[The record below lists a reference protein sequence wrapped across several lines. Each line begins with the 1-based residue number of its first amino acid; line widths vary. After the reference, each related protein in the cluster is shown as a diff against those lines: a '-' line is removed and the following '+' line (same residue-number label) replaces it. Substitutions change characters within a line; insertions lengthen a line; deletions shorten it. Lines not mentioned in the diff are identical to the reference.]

1 MALPATEH
9 LSRLL
14 AMVPYLLDHQGV
26 GVAEA
31 AARFDITEDELV
43 GDLQLLFLCG
53 TPGHMPDDLI
63 EADWES
69 GHVYLGN
76 AEELSKPVRLSMDEA
91 LTLIVGL
98 RMLADVPGLHDR
110 DAVDSALAKL
120 VEATGGLSAARTVGL
135 DTADTGSADVLAT
148 VQEALRGNKR
158 VRISYLVPQRDEVT
172 ERDVDPM
179 TLTSTDGQWY
189 FEGWCHRAEAVRL
202 FRTDRITAAAVLDV
216 DGTPPD
222 DAELRDLST
231 GIFTPSPTDISV
243 TMELEPDAG
252 WVAEYYPVDEITDLG
267 GGRQRIVLRTADTG
281 WLPQLLLR
289 LGGAARVIEPASI
302 ESDAVT
308 AARQALRQYE
318 TANPADGD
326 DSDEVAGS

>member
-1 MALPATEH
+1 MTMSATEH

-14 AMVPYLLDHQGV
+14 AMVPYLLEHQGI
-26 GVAEA
+26 GLPEA

-43 GDLQLLFLCG
+43 DDLQLLFLCG

-76 AEELSKPVRLSMDEA
+76 ADELSKPVRLSMDEA

-120 VEATGGLSAARTVGL
+120 VDATGGLSAARTVGL
-135 DTADTGSADVLAT
+135 DAGGSGSADVLAT
-148 VQEALRGNKR
+148 LQDALRQTKR
-158 VRISYLVPQRDEVT
+158 VRISYLVPGRDEVT

-179 TLTSTDGQWY
+179 TLTSTDGRWY
-189 FEGWCHRAEAVRL
+189 FEGWCHRAAAVRL
-202 FRTDRITAAAVLDV
+202 FRTDRITAATRLDA

-222 DAELRDLST
+222 GAEMRDLST

-243 TMELEPDAG
+243 TMDLDPDAA
-252 WVAEYYPVDEITDLG
+252 WVAEYYPTDDIVDLG
-267 GGRQRIVLRTADTG
+267 DGRQRIVLRTADTG
-281 WLPQLLLR
+281 WLPRLLLR
-289 LGGAARVIEPASI
+289 LGGSARVIEPQAI
-302 ESDAVT
+302 EDD
-308 AARQALRQYE
+308 AARDARRALGQYE
-318 TANPADGD
+318 APQN
-326 DSDEVAGS
+326 AGSPAAGVS

>member
-14 AMVPYLLDHQGV
+14 AMVPYLLEHQGV
-26 GVAEA
+26 GVSEA

-43 GDLQLLFLCG
+43 DDLQLLFLCG

-76 AEELSKPVRLSMDEA
+76 ADELSKPVRLSMDEA

-98 RMLADVPGLHDR
+98 RMLAEVPGLHDR

-135 DTADTGSADVLAT
+135 DVPDAGSADVLAT
-148 VQEALRGNKR
+148 LQEALRTTRR

-189 FEGWCHRAEAVRL
+189 FEGWCHRAAAVRL
-202 FRTDRITAAAVLDV
+202 FRTDRITAARVLDI
-216 DGTPPD
+216 DGTPPEG
-222 DAELRDLST
+222 AELRDLST

-243 TMELEPDAG
+243 TLELEPGAA
-252 WVAEYYPVDEITDLG
+252 WVAEYYPTDEIIDWG

-289 LGGAARVIEPASI
+289 LGGAARVIEPSSV
-302 ESDAVT
+302 ESDAVD
-308 AARQALRQYE
+308 AARHALRQY
-318 TANPADGD
+318 
-326 DSDEVAGS
+326 DEVGDGESAGS